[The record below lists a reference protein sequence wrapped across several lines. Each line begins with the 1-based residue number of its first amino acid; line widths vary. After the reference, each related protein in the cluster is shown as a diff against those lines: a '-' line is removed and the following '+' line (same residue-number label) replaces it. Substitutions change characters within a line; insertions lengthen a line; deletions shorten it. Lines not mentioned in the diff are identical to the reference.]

1 MITNE
6 EGLPVGNLDYF
17 DLMFRLEQ
25 ITGRKIDLVPERKIR
40 NKYFL
45 KSIIDDRIKLYE
57 A

>member
-6 EGLPVGNLDYF
+6 EGLPVGNFDYF